1 MDFNG
6 KTLYVTDLD
15 GTLMKNDETV
25 SAETVRIINE
35 LVKRGLADNATCI
48 IGSNE
53 EDAVARFLQEHAA
66 KGLAFSVEK

>member
-1 MDFNG
+1 
-6 KTLYVTDLD
+6 
-15 GTLMKNDETV
+15 MKNDETV
-25 SAETVRIINE
+25 SAQTVRIINE
-35 LVKRGLADNATCI
+35 LVKRGLADNATGI

>member
-35 LVKRGLADNATCI
+35 LVKRGLADNATGI

>member
-35 LVKRGLADNATCI
+35 LVKRGLADNATGI

-53 EDAVARFLQEHAA
+53 EDAVARFFFYHSA

>member
-35 LVKRGLADNATCI
+35 LVKRGLA
-48 IGSNE
+48 
-53 EDAVARFLQEHAA
+53 
-66 KGLAFSVEK
+66 FSVEK

>member
-35 LVKRGLADNATCI
+35 LVKRGLADNATGI

-53 EDAVARFLQEHAA
+53 EDAVARFLQEHSA

>member
-6 KTLYVTDLD
+6 KTLYVTNLD

-35 LVKRGLADNATCI
+35 LVKRGLADNATGI